1 METIEKEKIMGTFEQ
16 MSILTPQQLQEEAKS
31 QGGML
36 LVGDEFTDEEKQ
48 KITALAKSIDIR
60 DRAGLITY
68 GAGAQEKMTKFS
80 NDILSKTS
88 TSKLDEAGEALT
100 NLMVILK
107 TYNPS
112 LEKNPPSNPFVRF
125 IKQRKQ
131 NIEEDFQAAKAN
143 FESVLKNLKEA
154 ERVLME
160 EHYRPLSIRVK
171 DFDEMEKFISD
182 IYHEFSMY
190 IAAGQESLE
199 YAKTVLLPEYD
210 RKAQESGSKLDA
222 QILLDFSKAINSFE
236 GNLYCLES
244 SRQLC
249 IFNIG
254 FIGQL
259 RDKYTATATQIR
271 QFVLQATPQ
280 WRIQMNLALSVRDLD
295 SAQHAL
301 EAARDF
307 TANLFLS
314 TAEQLRDLS
323 VRTTLNANKP
333 IVPMEVAVKVNDIYI
348 DSLGKELEAYRQN
361 MQEVREG
368 RRINYEMEE
377 KRNIV
382 MKEYA
387 KEAAKIAVENA
398 YINLDP
404 SQPNVFDEIKDDSMK
419 EATGE
424 EPSSHT
430 FDGNLPKKY
439 VL

>member
-1 METIEKEKIMGTFEQ
+1 
-16 MSILTPQQLQEEAKS
+16 
-31 QGGML
+31 
-36 LVGDEFTDEEKQ
+36 
-48 KITALAKSIDIR
+48 
-60 DRAGLITY
+60 
-68 GAGAQEKMTKFS
+68 
-80 NDILSKTS
+80 
-88 TSKLDEAGEALT
+88 
-100 NLMVILK
+100 
-107 TYNPS
+107 
-112 LEKNPPSNPFVRF
+112 
-125 IKQRKQ
+125 
-131 NIEEDFQAAKAN
+131 
-143 FESVLKNLKEA
+143 
-154 ERVLME
+154 ME

-382 MKEYA
+382 MKRVCER
-387 KEAAKIAVENA
+387 
-398 YINLDP
+398 
-404 SQPNVFDEIKDDSMK
+404 
-419 EATGE
+419 
-424 EPSSHT
+424 SSKNCCRKCLYKSRSIT
-430 FDGNLPKKY
+430 TKCF
-439 VL
+439 